1 MDNRAVRR
9 KILQGTLA
17 APVVLTV
24 SSASAQAIS
33 SFGRCIQ
40 RLTAQQPTN
49 FFTNSASADTWFR
62 SRVPVVEIFKGSHK
76 QGTFYFD
83 PKIGSYVNV
92 VSPYAVFTGFTGAV
106 APSKGP
112 WKLGA
117 VGARWALVYFEP
129 TSATPYSNAM
139 GRTIIT
145 LQKPSGYL
153 ATSMSCYG
161 SFTRRA

>member
-24 SSASAQAIS
+24 SSASAQAIT
-33 SFGRCIQ
+33 SFGRC
-40 RLTAQQPTN
+40 LGNLAGQQPTN
-49 FFTNSASADTWFR
+49 FFTTSASADTWFR
-62 SRVPVVEIFKGSHK
+62 GPVSAVEIFKGSTK
-76 QGTFYFD
+76 QGVFYFD

-92 VSPYAVFTGFTGAV
+92 VSPYSVFTGFTGAT
-106 APSKGP
+106 PPNSS

-117 VGARWALVYFEP
+117 VSTRWALVYFEP
-129 TSATPYSNAM
+129 TSATPYSDAM

-153 ATSMSCYG
+153 ASSISCYG
-161 SFTRRA
+161 SFTRPT

>member
-24 SSASAQAIS
+24 SSASAQAIT
-33 SFGRCIQ
+33 SFGKC
-40 RLTAQQPTN
+40 LANLAGQQPTT
-49 FFTNSASADTWFR
+49 FFTTSAAADTWFR
-62 SRVPVVEIFKGSHK
+62 SQVPVVEIFKGSVT

-83 PKIGSYVNV
+83 PKVGSYVNV
-92 VSPYAVFTGFTGAV
+92 VYPYSVFTGFSGLTPPNA
-106 APSKGP
+106 S
-112 WKLGA
+112 WRLGA
-117 VGARWALVYFEP
+117 VSARWALVYFEP
-129 TSATPYSNAM
+129 TSATPYTDAG

-153 ATSMSCYG
+153 ASSISCYG
-161 SFTRRA
+161 SFTRHA